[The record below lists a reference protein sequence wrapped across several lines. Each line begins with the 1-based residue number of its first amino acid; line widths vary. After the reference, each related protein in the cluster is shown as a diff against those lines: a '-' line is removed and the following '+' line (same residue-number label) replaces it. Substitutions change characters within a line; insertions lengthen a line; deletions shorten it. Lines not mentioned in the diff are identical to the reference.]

1 MVINESLDELLTDPT
16 PGTAVPTAALA
27 IAPVDPPVARAVAPA
42 CAIAPAAIAPAV
54 APVALPSRGRKRTAP
69 DEPDAP
75 EDSHITERDGVRILH
90 HFATSHH
97 FKGPHDAYGKDPK
110 FLGRMAERHQRVRL
124 ATTRDL
130 YNFCVETM
138 PEPKKL
144 TAKQIIAPMPIRPP
158 AELARLPPEQLP
170 EHLRQQQ
177 PTWAEVLKVAEAV
190 GAQEQ
195 DSTVASDDEG
205 REEGKTEVE
214 SEPEE
219 PEEVEPEEAEVERL
233 EAASDSEAEEDG
245 AGDLVFEFD
254 ENGGRIRPEEEA
266 AHMAEEE
273 AEMETRGAVVEQPSA
288 SRSRRRRSRQ
298 VEILQQAAGQ
308 EHTTQGE
315 TRTEQQ
321 GQRAQGIF
329 TAQKYFWMYFAPGPN
344 SGLQIVKPGER
355 AGPGQC
361 HAILDAAANLDAD
374 SVTASNETYEY
385 AGIDASQPEML
396 YTKTFTCAASC
407 CRDRSS
413 ISLDSRACPFLAFTG
428 RWQQQTVHAMHGVT
442 RVAAEKRVAASEFAK
457 RMKVDHLYAVFG
469 SYKELGDRPYWLLW
483 CIQLPYQA
491 PKAPNNLK
499 AQDGSTIRGG
509 TWIFDAYFFEST
521 SADQQ
526 RRSYKLLDGEKVHV
540 TVESLIQEA
549 DLEFDRDGMHDRIL
563 GDLSHLK
570 IMRHNFSNVVT

>member
-1 MVINESLDELLTDPT
+1 MPYCPLEWDASKPATWKEWRPRIEKDGKSYQSELRTITGTRKELMERVKAIYSDADPHQWKDSWLTQMRHLLYATGEADELFISTDFSAQFDHKCAWTLTCEHP
-16 PGTAVPTAALA
+16 PRSNQAVYVVT
-27 IAPVDPPVARAVAPA
+27 
-42 CAIAPAAIAPAV
+42 
-54 APVALPSRGRKRTAP
+54 RTYL
-69 DEPDAP
+69 
-75 EDSHITERDGVRILH
+75 DSNGVRKFDTDVWRI
-90 HFATSHH
+90 FSEV
-97 FKGPHDAYGKDPK
+97 KGDALFHNTALSLIVEYYK
-110 FLGRMAERHQRVRL
+110 AE
-124 ATTRDL
+124 
-130 YNFCVETM
+130 C
-138 PEPKKL
+138 
-144 TAKQIIAPMPIRPP
+144 
-158 AELARLPPEQLP
+158 
-170 EHLRQQQ
+170 
-177 PTWAEVLKVAEAV
+177 EACE
-190 GAQEQ
+190 A
-195 DSTVASDDEG
+195 DEG
-205 REEGKTEVE
+205 CEEGKTEVE

-288 SRSRRRRSRQ
+288 SRRRSRQ

-442 RVAAEKRVAASEFAK
+442 RVAAEKRVAAS
-457 RMKVDHLYAVFG
+457 
-469 SYKELGDRPYWLLW
+469 
-483 CIQLPYQA
+483 
-491 PKAPNNLK
+491 
-499 AQDGSTIRGG
+499 
-509 TWIFDAYFFEST
+509 
-521 SADQQ
+521 
-526 RRSYKLLDGEKVHV
+526 
-540 TVESLIQEA
+540 
-549 DLEFDRDGMHDRIL
+549 
-563 GDLSHLK
+563 
-570 IMRHNFSNVVT
+570 

>member
-1 MVINESLDELLTDPT
+1 
-16 PGTAVPTAALA
+16 
-27 IAPVDPPVARAVAPA
+27 
-42 CAIAPAAIAPAV
+42 
-54 APVALPSRGRKRTAP
+54 
-69 DEPDAP
+69 
-75 EDSHITERDGVRILH
+75 
-90 HFATSHH
+90 
-97 FKGPHDAYGKDPK
+97 
-110 FLGRMAERHQRVRL
+110 
-124 ATTRDL
+124 
-130 YNFCVETM
+130 
-138 PEPKKL
+138 
-144 TAKQIIAPMPIRPP
+144 
-158 AELARLPPEQLP
+158 
-170 EHLRQQQ
+170 
-177 PTWAEVLKVAEAV
+177 
-190 GAQEQ
+190 
-195 DSTVASDDEG
+195 
-205 REEGKTEVE
+205 
-214 SEPEE
+214 
-219 PEEVEPEEAEVERL
+219 
-233 EAASDSEAEEDG
+233 
-245 AGDLVFEFD
+245 
-254 ENGGRIRPEEEA
+254 
-266 AHMAEEE
+266 MAEEE

-288 SRSRRRRSRQ
+288 SRRRRRRSRQ

-396 YTKTFTCAASC
+396 YTKTFTCAARC

-469 SYKELGDRPYWLLW
+469 GYKELGDRPYWLLW

-509 TWIFDAYFFEST
+509 TWIFDAYFFKST

>member
-1 MVINESLDELLTDPT
+1 M
-16 PGTAVPTAALA
+16 
-27 IAPVDPPVARAVAPA
+27 
-42 CAIAPAAIAPAV
+42 
-54 APVALPSRGRKRTAP
+54 
-69 DEPDAP
+69 
-75 EDSHITERDGVRILH
+75 RILH

-170 EHLRQQQ
+170 EHLRPQQ
-177 PTWAEVLKVAEAV
+177 PTWAEALKVAEAA
-190 GAQEQ
+190 GAQER
-195 DSTVASDDEG
+195 DSTIASDEEECEACEADEG
-205 REEGKTEVE
+205 CEEGKTEVE

-288 SRSRRRRSRQ
+288 SRRCRRRSRQ

-563 GDLSHLK
+563 GDSSHLK